1 MSNLFQKIKT
11 GVRPAEKFVAPQLTL
26 AAFGKHPGWDDHIP
40 GIGVVTDALA
50 YAKQSLYVSGIGKQI
65 DSGAW
70 EKLEPEKRLEGFDH
84 TFLWIRPGHLLLGE
98 LWSST
103 DGKGRAK
110 YPMVLCVDS
119 EGVAPVF
126 LLAKVQPDLERLR
139 VTCKA
144 AATSAQVETHCQT
157 SQEQMRKYV
166 SQADPGVTANGLNL
180 DARRKFLENREFM
193 PDRLGLMRVLHELG
207 ETSSRSRHLRVPLA
221 SESHTEA
228 LLLWSEFFKLV
239 VPATVAVFLVS
250 HRGAD
255 WLDVLIG
262 EPEGAD
268 FFCLQ
273 AALKAVPLTT
283 EIPYELAPETKPRW
297 NELEARFL
305 GLVAPTKN
313 EPSRVASAPS
323 ADNAETNEPP
333 ATASGG
339 ERKWLRPVLAGAV
352 LLLALFGYLL
362 FKGSANTKARSPEP
376 VPTVTPKPEVEAV
389 KPVIETVRP
398 VVETKPVTNPV
409 SPAPS
414 KPATVTPVA
423 PPPPDQYDAAMTAAR
438 AALEKRNFSEAIAR
452 AEAALLLKPGDPAAA
467 SLKRDTSMRQ
477 QEQAAQTQRQKQF
490 TQAVEAGQA
499 AFDKNDFTTAL
510 AQADLALSF
519 KTNDPVADKLRD
531 AAKSQMN
538 RVALATADRQNKYDS
553 AMKAA
558 GAALLARNFDEA
570 IRQADTALMNVTGDA
585 GALKLKDD
593 ALKALADMAAQAE
606 REKHYQAAMTVGQ
619 KAYEAKDYAGAGKQA
634 ETALA
639 NKPADAAAAKLKTDA
654 EARQAEIAAQ
664 AERDNNYQSAMA
676 AAQSAYSRKDFSE
689 AIKNADVAQLNKF
702 GDAEAAGLKKKA
714 AEGKDLLEVQACI
727 ESGDLDKARSLCVAH
742 AGTPAF
748 DELARKIVENT
759 SDKLDDELE
768 LYRVWFGQLEPA
780 NAKSS
785 KAREAKKMPPG
796 DLGFGPKSQR
806 EVYLKLVEKLRAGFK
821 NSGRLDKEHLKNLD
835 ELKQAINER

>member
-1 MSNLFQKIKT
+1 MSNLFHKIKT

-70 EKLEPEKRLEGFDH
+70 EKLEPGKRLEGFDH
-84 TFLWIRPGHLLLGE
+84 TFVWIRPGRLLLGE

-110 YPMVLCVDS
+110 YPMVLCVDA
-119 EGVAPVF
+119 EGVAPGF
-126 LLAKVQPDLERLR
+126 LLTKVQPDMERLR
-139 VTCKA
+139 AACKA
-144 AATSAQVETHCQT
+144 ATTSAQVEAHCQAG
-157 SQEQMRKYV
+157 QEQMRAHL
-166 SQADPGVTANGLNL
+166 SQADPGAMANGLGL

-207 ETSSRSRHLRVPLA
+207 ETSNRSRHLRVPLA
-221 SESHTEA
+221 SESQTEA

-262 EPEGAD
+262 EPEGSD

-283 EIPYELAPETKPRW
+283 EIPYELPPETKPRW

-313 EPSRVASAPS
+313 EPPRAASAPS
-323 ADNAETNEPP
+323 AYQAEKSEPP
-333 ATASGG
+333 ASASVG

-362 FKGSANTKARSPEP
+362 VKGSANTKAKSPDP

-389 KPVIETVRP
+389 KPVVETVKP
-398 VVETKPVTNPV
+398 VVATKPANNPV

-414 KPATVTPVA
+414 KPATEAPVA
-423 PPPPDQYDAAMTAAR
+423 PPPPDQYDKAMTEAS
-438 AALEKRNFSEAIAR
+438 AALEKQNFSEAIAR

-467 SLKRDTSMRQ
+467 NLKRDTSMRQ

-490 TQAVEAGQA
+490 THAVEAGQA

-538 RVALATADRQNKYDS
+538 RVALAVADRQNKYDS
-553 AMKAA
+553 AVKAA
-558 GAALLARNFDEA
+558 GAALLAGNFDEA
-570 IRQADTALMNVTGDA
+570 IRQADAALTNVAGDA

-593 ALKALADMAAQAE
+593 ALKALADVAAQAQ
-606 REKHYQAAMTVGQ
+606 REKHYQAAMTTGQ
-619 KAYEAKDYAGAGKQA
+619 KAYETKDYAGAITQA
-634 ETALA
+634 VVALA
-639 NKPADAAAAKLKTDA
+639 NRAGDAAAAKLKTDA

-664 AERDNNYQSAMA
+664 AERENNYQSAMA

-689 AIKNADVAQLNKF
+689 AIKNADAALLNHA
-702 GDAEAAGLKKKA
+702 GDTNAIALKAKAVDGRDLAEVKA
-714 AEGKDLLEVQACI
+714 SIAR
-727 ESGDLDKARSLCVAH
+727 GDLVKARSLCAAH
-742 AGTPAF
+742 LGNPDF
-748 DELARKIVENT
+748 DELAKQVVVKA
-759 SDKLDDELE
+759 SDKLDTDLE
-768 LYRVWFGQLEPA
+768 VYMVCFGLLDPKKAKTPEAKRETQLLGEFA
-780 NAKSS
+780 NEDKDQWQH
-785 KAREAKKMPPG
+785 KVDVLREA
-796 DLGFGPKSQR
+796 FN
-806 EVYLKLVEKLRAGFK
+806 AA
-821 NSGRLDKEHLKNLD
+821 GRLDPDRVKKLGDLKKAVSQHL
-835 ELKQAINER
+835 